1 MNEQLR
7 RIIDEYKKRT
17 ECNCCVVEVT
27 EEIPDI
33 LDNKIGGVPYLPVG
47 EKYPVDKNGE
57 PMALLLQINCKDI
70 SVQDFPQ
77 TGILEIFAPA
87 TLTWPWTCIIRYYHE
102 NQKYQ
107 TDLPYIN
114 FKDFVCLRGYKI
126 NTKQGTAYMPTS
138 DYRCDSLV
146 EEITKQVTGKDI
158 KGYFGLNDIFPQDDG
173 KSASELF
180 YDNVAGDYVTIG
192 GYADFTQEDIRPR
205 EADGMD
211 VCLFKLDSCVDM
223 KKFDIG
229 DAGILCVLIFEDDL
243 KNCDFEKAFL
253 AWDCY

>member
-1 MNEQLR
+1 MNEQLQR
-7 RIIDEYKKRT
+7 LIDEYKKRT

-47 EKYPVDKNGE
+47 EKYPLDENGE
-57 PMALLLQINCKDI
+57 PMALLLQINCKDV

-87 TLTWPWTCIIRYYHE
+87 TLTWPWTCMIRHYPE

-126 NTKQGTAYMPTS
+126 NTKQGTAYMSTS

-146 EEITKQVTGKDI
+146 EEITKQVIGKDI
-158 KGYFGLNDIFPQDDG
+158 KGYFGLNDIFPQDGG

-180 YDNVAGDYVTIG
+180 YDEVVGDYVTIG

-211 VCLFKLDSCVDM
+211 VCLFKLDSYVDM
-223 KKFDIG
+223 KKFNIG
-229 DAGILCVLIFEDDL
+229 DAGILCVLMSEEDL
-243 KNCDFEKAFL
+243 KNRNFEKAVL
-253 AWDCY
+253 VWDCY

>member
-1 MNEQLR
+1 MNEQLQQ
-7 RIIDEYKKRT
+7 IIDEYKKQT

-47 EKYPVDKNGE
+47 EDYPVDESGE

-77 TGILEIFAPA
+77 TGVLEIFAPA
-87 TLTWPWTCIIRYYHE
+87 KLTWPWNCVVRYYSE

-126 NTKQGTAYMPTS
+126 NTKQGTEYMPIS

-158 KGYFGLNDIFPQDDG
+158 KGYFGLNDIFPQNDG
-173 KSASELF
+173 KSASEIF
-180 YDNVAGDYVTIG
+180 YNNVVGNYVTIG

-205 EADGMD
+205 EVDGMD

-229 DAGILCVLIFEDDL
+229 DAGILCVLMSEEDL
-243 KNCDFEKAFL
+243 KNRNFEKAVL
-253 AWDCY
+253 TWDCC

>member
-7 RIIDEYKKRT
+7 QIINEYKRQT

-47 EKYPVDKNGE
+47 EEYPVDENGE

-77 TGILEIFAPA
+77 TGILEIFTPA
-87 TLTWPWTCIIRYYHE
+87 TLTWPWTCMIRYYPE

-114 FKDFVCLRGYKI
+114 FKDFVCLRSYKI

-146 EEITKQVTGKDI
+146 EEITKQVTGKDV

-180 YDNVAGDYVTIG
+180 YNSVVGDYITIG

-205 EADGMD
+205 EAEGMD

-229 DAGILCVLIFEDDL
+229 DAGILCVLMSEEDL
-243 KNCDFEKAFL
+243 KNCDFEKAVL
-253 AWDCY
+253 TWDCY

>member
-1 MNEQLR
+1 MNEQLQ
-7 RIIDEYKKRT
+7 RIIDEYKKQT
-17 ECNCCVVEVT
+17 ERNCCVVEVT

-47 EKYPVDKNGE
+47 EKYPLDKNGE

-87 TLTWPWTCIIRYYHE
+87 TLTWPWTCMIRYYPE

-126 NTKQGTAYMPTS
+126 NTKQGTVYMPTS

-180 YDNVAGDYVTIG
+180 YDDVAGDYVTIG

-229 DAGILCVLIFEDDL
+229 DAGILCVLMSGEDL
-243 KNCDFEKAFL
+243 KNCNFEKAVL
-253 AWDCY
+253 TWDCY

>member
-1 MNEQLR
+1 MNEQLQQ
-7 RIIDEYKKRT
+7 IIDAYKKQT
-17 ECNCCVVEVT
+17 ERNCCAVEVT

-33 LDNKIGGVPYLPVG
+33 LDDKIGGVPYLPVG
-47 EKYPVDKNGE
+47 EKYPVDESGE

-70 SVQDFPQ
+70 SVQDFLQ

-87 TLTWPWTCIIRYYHE
+87 KLTWPWNCVVRYYSE

-126 NTKQGTAYMPTS
+126 NTKQGTEYMPIS
-138 DYRCDSLV
+138 DYRCDNLV

-158 KGYFGLNDIFPQDDG
+158 KGYFGLNDIFSQENG
-173 KSASELF
+173 KSASEIF
-180 YDNVAGDYVTIG
+180 YNNVVGNYVTIG

-229 DAGILCVLIFEDDL
+229 DAGILCVLMSEDDL
-243 KNCDFEKAFL
+243 KNRNFEKAFL
-253 AWDCY
+253 TWDCC

>member
-7 RIIDEYKKRT
+7 QIIDEYKKRT

-33 LDNKIGGVPYLPVG
+33 LDNKIGGIPYLPVG
-47 EKYPVDKNGE
+47 EKYPVDENGE

-87 TLTWPWTCIIRYYHE
+87 ELTWPWNCMIKYYPE

-107 TDLPYIN
+107 TDLSYIN

-138 DYRCDSLV
+138 DYRCGSLV

-180 YDNVAGDYVTIG
+180 YDDVAGDYVTIG

-211 VCLFKLDSCVDM
+211 ICLFKLDSCVDM

-229 DAGILCVLIFEDDL
+229 DAGILCVLMSEEDL
-243 KNCDFEKAFL
+243 KNRNFEKAVL
-253 AWDCY
+253 TWDCY